1 MTKFTNI
8 EEHFEFGKNWSVFAK
23 NITEHL
29 ILKAEK
35 SLLKLAD
42 SKVLENKSFLDIG
55 CGSGL
60 HSLAALRQG
69 AKKVLA
75 VDIDP
80 VSVETTRYVLSQYH
94 HDTNWECK
102 ELSVFELDYDKLS
115 KFDIVYS
122 WGVLHHTGDL
132 LGAISKA
139 VGMVDS
145 NGLFII
151 AVYRKTK
158 LCFFWKI
165 EKKFYSKSSERI
177 RSVIRT
183 IYISFFQLGRFIQSR
198 NFKEDV
204 RAYNKQRGMDFYID
218 VNDWLGGYPY
228 ESITP
233 WDLKSYI
240 QGNDFKLVKEFVG
253 QSGLRIFGSGNDE
266 FVFQRQN

>member
-1 MTKFTNI
+1 
-8 EEHFEFGKNWSVFAK
+8 
-23 NITEHL
+23 
-29 ILKAEK
+29 
-35 SLLKLAD
+35 
-42 SKVLENKSFLDIG
+42 
-55 CGSGL
+55 
-60 HSLAALRQG
+60 
-69 AKKVLA
+69 
-75 VDIDP
+75 
-80 VSVETTRYVLSQYH
+80 
-94 HDTNWECK
+94 
-102 ELSVFELDYDKLS
+102 VFELDYDKLS
-115 KFDIVYS
+115 KFDIVYT

-132 LGAISKA
+132 WGAISKA

-253 QSGLRIFGSGNDE
+253 QSGLRIF
-266 FVFQRQN
+266 